1 MEEENKEIQLA
12 LIPNIKVLIERY
24 CNEHALN

>member
-1 MEEENKEIQLA
+1 MEEENKDIQLA